1 MSTRTCQTTN
11 LLVRRL
17 TETSRVPTRGSE
29 GAAGYDLYADED
41 VDIEPGG
48 RALVSTGISVE
59 VPPGTYGRIAP
70 RSGLAVT
77 FGIQVGAGVVDRDY
91 RGEVRVLLFH
101 CDSGSES
108 VGIRRGDRIAQMIL
122 ECCKTPYVNEVT
134 EASAM
139 TETVRGDAG
148 FGSTG
153 L

>member
-1 MSTRTCQTTN
+1 MN

-17 TETSRVPTRGSE
+17 TQTSRVPTRGSE

-41 VDIEPGG
+41 VEIGVGD

-70 RSGLAVT
+70 RSGLAVK

-91 RGEVRVLLFH
+91 RGEVKVLLFN
-101 CDSGSES
+101 CGREPF
-108 VGIRRGDRIAQMIL
+108 IARKGDRIAQMVL

-134 EASAM
+134 EQSEL
-139 TETVRGDAG
+139 TCTTRGDAG